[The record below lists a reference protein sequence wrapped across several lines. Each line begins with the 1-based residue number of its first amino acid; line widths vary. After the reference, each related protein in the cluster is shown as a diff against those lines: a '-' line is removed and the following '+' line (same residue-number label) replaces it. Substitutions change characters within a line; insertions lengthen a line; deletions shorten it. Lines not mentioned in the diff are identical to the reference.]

1 MKLLAIDTSTMSL
14 SVALLSDEH
23 LLAESV
29 YTTGK
34 THSVSLMPM
43 IVQLLDRCDCR
54 PLDVDA
60 VGVTRGPGTFTGLRI
75 GISTVKGLCLSTGAS
90 VVGVSSLAALAFP
103 LARSDRPVV
112 VMIDA
117 RRQEVYWAQFQMGN
131 NSLEMTTPISLAAP
145 EKVAAVLPEDALL
158 VGSGALLYRSLFE
171 TRCPFVRLADPSQ
184 HMIRGSSVGMLA
196 LKRLAR
202 HDLDSI
208 DTLEPEYIRKSD
220 AQIQISGTC

>member
-1 MKLLAIDTSTMSL
+1 MKLLAIDTSTMSC
-14 SVALLSDEH
+14 SVALLSDDR

-29 YTTGK
+29 FTGGK
-34 THSVSLMPM
+34 THSVNLMPM
-43 IVQLLDRCDCR
+43 IVQLLDRCGCR

-60 VGVTRGPGTFTGLRI
+60 IGVTRGPGTFTGLRI
-75 GISTVKGLCLSTGAS
+75 GISTVKGLCLPTRAA

-103 LARSDRPVV
+103 LTGASRPVV

-131 NSLEMTTPISLAAP
+131 NRLEMTIPVSLSAP
-145 EKVAAVLPEDALL
+145 EKVADVLPKDALL
-158 VGSGALLYRSLFE
+158 VGSGALLYRSVFE
-171 TRCPFVRLADPSQ
+171 NRCPLVTFADPSQ
-184 HMIRGSSVGMLA
+184 HIIRGSSVGMLA
-196 LKRLAR
+196 LKRLSR
-202 HDLDSI
+202 HDVDSI